1 MSNALPLGAID
12 VESNMYFSPTE
23 ALKGRTYKC
32 NDCGNR
38 VILRK
43 GELRKPHFAHYS
55 QTNTC
60 SYYDHPSESQIHKDA
75 KELMKKLLT
84 DKAKL
89 QFVWLCDY
97 PPCYKTPSDC
107 YAFSEVP
114 TIVHKEGDEVI
125 LEYHGPEN
133 RWVADVAVVNGG
145 EVRYIIEIKHTHGTN
160 LGRPEPWFEVD
171 ATFFIQDIN
180 AQIEDKNE
188 GKATDWMFGTSCVR
202 QNIHRYCYGSFC
214 YCESW
219 TCKIPAYA
227 KGPCLLCG
235 THDFDP
241 VMDGSTDKFKTGKI
255 SVCTDCLFKDSY
267 EKKIPAAYKPRC
279 DGACFIQGRNGYN
292 QDRRQ
297 YCTQGCR
304 LVKCSKCTGM
314 FPKILLDC
322 RGGSCPS
329 HEDTLAK
336 YGVVYLNVP
345 FDEKEEAKAL
355 GAKWDVARKK
365 WFMNKDSKQLPI
377 ALSKFK

>member
-12 VESNMYFSPTE
+12 TESNMYFSPAE

-43 GELRKPHFAHYS
+43 GELRKPHFAHYA

-89 QFVWLCDY
+89 EFVWPCDY
-97 PPCYKTPSDC
+97 PPCYKTLSNVN
-107 YAFSEVP
+107 AFSEVP
-114 TIVHKEGDEVI
+114 TIVYKEGDEVV

-133 RWVADVAVVNGG
+133 KWIADVAVVNGG
-145 EVRYIIEIKHTHGTN
+145 EVRYIIEIKHTHRTN
-160 LGRPEPWFEVD
+160 LGRPEPWFEID
-171 ATFFIQDIN
+171 ATSFIQDIN
-180 AQIEDKNE
+180 SQIEDKNE
-188 GKATDWMFGTSCVR
+188 AQADDWMFGTICVR

-214 YCESW
+214 YRESW

-235 THDFDP
+235 TREFDP
-241 VMDGSTDKFKTGKI
+241 VTDGCTDKFKTGKI

-267 EKKIPAAYKPRC
+267 EKKIPTAYKPRC
-279 DGACFIQGRNGYN
+279 DGACFIQGNDSLYN
-292 QDRRQ
+292 QDRRR
-297 YCTQGCR
+297 YCTQGCT
-304 LVKCSKCTGM
+304 LIKCSNCPGL
-314 FPKILLDC
+314 FPQIFLDC
-322 RGGSCPS
+322 HGGSCS
-329 HEDTLAK
+329 QCAVFTHSFI
-336 YGVVYLNVP
+336 YLNVP
-345 FDEKEEAKAL
+345 FAKKEEAKTL
-355 GAKWDVARKK
+355 RAKWDITKK
-365 WFMNKDSKQLPI
+365 RWYMDKDNKQLPI
-377 ALSKFK
+377 ALTKFK